1 MYRARMQFFLTFIKY
16 FFISSS
22 VYYIFLFFFTFL
34 FIIIQIKFE
43 SIDYYLVYKLCNKYV
58 SRRMISGLFF
68 PFDEQTLQIA
78 FIASSDFNSSIESKK
93 KKLKRDDSY
102 AMC

>member
-1 MYRARMQFFLTFIKY
+1 
-16 FFISSS
+16 
-22 VYYIFLFFFTFL
+22 
-34 FIIIQIKFE
+34 
-43 SIDYYLVYKLCNKYV
+43 
-58 SRRMISGLFF
+58 MISGLFF